1 MPVAWDDDPVV
12 AAWPGLPPLAGDVS
26 ADACV
31 VGLGASGLAAV
42 EALTDRG
49 LTVVGVDAG
58 RVGCAAAGRNGGF
71 LLGGPAPFLH
81 EAITRWGEEPA
92 VALYRATLAEL
103 DAVAARLGPAVVRRA
118 GSIRLAGLPG
128 EPDGNELADCDRLA
142 AAMRAHG
149 FAVEQYD
156 GELGRG
162 LFVPGDAAVNPAR
175 RVIGT
180 ARELSGRAT
189 LYEHTHV
196 RRIAA
201 GRVDTE
207 HGSVA
212 APVIVVA
219 VDGRLD
225 TLLPSLAGRVRT
237 ARLQMLATA
246 PLRPRVPCP
255 LYCRWGYDYAQQLP
269 TGELAVG
276 GGRDRFAD
284 DEWTRES
291 GPTPQVQGWIEQV
304 ARRIAAAPVT
314 VTHRWAAPVGF
325 TADGKPLCVRVDDGV
340 VAAGGYSG
348 TGNLVGPVVA
358 RAAVALA
365 LDGTPPPTFCAT

>member
-1 MPVAWDDDPVV
+1 MPVAWDEDPVV
-12 AAWPGLPPLAGDVS
+12 AAWSGLPSLAGDAT

-42 EALTDRG
+42 EALAERG
-49 LTVVGVDAG
+49 LAVVGVDAG
-58 RVGCAAAGRNGGF
+58 RVGGAAAGRNGGF

-81 EAITRWGEEPA
+81 DAVARWGEEPA
-92 VALYRATLAEL
+92 VTLYRATLAEL
-103 DAVAARLGPAVVRRA
+103 DAVAARLGPSLVRRV

-128 EPDGNELADCDRLA
+128 EPDEQERRDCDRHA
-142 AAMRAHG
+142 AALRAHG
-149 FAVEQYD
+149 FAVEEYD
-156 GELGRG
+156 GKLGAG
-162 LFVPGDAAVNPAR
+162 LFIPGDAAVNPAR
-175 RVIGT
+175 RVIET

-189 LYEHTHV
+189 LYEHTAV
-196 RRIAA
+196 RHIAT

-207 HGSVA
+207 HGCVA

-219 VDGRLD
+219 VDGGLD
-225 TLLPSLAGRVRT
+225 RLLPSLAGRVRT

-246 PLRPRVPCP
+246 PVTARVPCP

-269 TGELAVG
+269 GGELAIG

-284 DEWTRES
+284 GEWTNDAE
-291 GPTPQVQGWIEQV
+291 PTAQVQGWIEEV
-304 ARRIAAAPVT
+304 ARRITGGPVE

-325 TADGKPLCVRVDDGV
+325 TGDGKPLCIRVDDGV
-340 VAAGGYSG
+340 IAAGGYSG

-365 LDGTPPPTFCAT
+365 LDGTPPPSYCTT